1 MGKYILNQETQKI
14 ELHFDKS
21 EYMAL
26 SDEQKKEIKSN
37 FLWSRT
43 ASAWVSR
50 SIHYHGRNIQIAE
63 KLGLE
68 NGGKVGERLSY
79 AEELERKAERAEA
92 RAERMEQHADNAEKR
107 AESLQAE
114 LNRYRGDTAFFTQP
128 IIIGH
133 AGSQA
138 FARRRERIFDRYRKG
153 FDEYRKS
160 EYFRN
165 RAETARA
172 TASGSQLKD
181 AVYLHNRIKECN
193 AAIKKLQGH
202 IVSYEEQI
210 HKIQQGEEIYNWITR
225 EPLTVERLE
234 ECIQERLEKMEYEI
248 DKLAFLE
255 NKLDEIGGNRFSK
268 DNIKVGYIVK
278 MKRWGRCEV
287 ISAGPVNVT
296 FKILDGG
303 AAGGCLTEPY
313 AAIVEILEAKE
324 PEAKK
329 VVNPYQVG
337 DILTMHYGM
346 DTKNPVY
353 RAYQVIKTTE
363 TGVKLQEI
371 AVKNGEPIKD
381 SFTGEKATQKK
392 VVKSKWSEWIGV
404 YMDDWQLHKYEKKE
418 MAGAV

>member
-14 ELHFDKS
+14 ELHFSKS

-37 FLWSRT
+37 FLWSSK
-43 ASAWVSR
+43 AGAWVSR
-50 SIHYHGRNIQIAE
+50 STNSHYWALKVAE

-68 NGGKVGERLSY
+68 DGGKTGERLSY
-79 AEELERKAERAEA
+79 AEQLEHKAERAEA
-92 RAERMEQHADNAEKR
+92 RAERFIRYAENAEKR
-107 AESLQAE
+107 GETLQAE
-114 LNRYRGDTAFFTQP
+114 LNSHRGDIAFFTQP
-128 IIIGH
+128 NINSS
-133 AGSQA
+133 AGRA
-138 FARRRERIFDRYRKG
+138 FTNYRDRLYQRYEKG
-153 FDEYRKS
+153 MEEYRKS
-160 EYFRN
+160 EYFKN
-165 RAETARA
+165 RAAAAQA
-172 TASGSQLKD
+172 TADMKRLKD

-210 HKIQQGEEIYNWITR
+210 HKIRQGEEIYNWITR

-234 ECIQERLEKMEYEI
+234 ECMQERLEKMEYEI

-255 NKLDEIGGNRFSK
+255 NCLSEIGGIQFSK

-278 MKRWGRCEV
+278 MKHWGRCEV
-287 ISAGPVNVT
+287 LSAGPVNVT

-303 AAGGCLTEPY
+303 AAGGYLTEPY
-313 AAIVEILEAKE
+313 AAIVEIIEAKE
-324 PEAKK
+324 PAVKK

-363 TGVKLQEI
+363 TGVKLQQI
-371 AVKNGEPIKD
+371 AVKNGVPVAGQFIGEPVQRKV
-381 SFTGEKATQKK
+381 TQ
-392 VVKSKWSEWIGV
+392 SKWSDWVGV
-404 YMDDWQLHKYEKKE
+404 YMDDWQLHKYEVKE